1 MIVFRA
7 MSPEGR
13 ALQEYKDGKGNL
25 HTVLLFFPFEK
36 VSSVLSVLMSQEIHP
51 ALRYL

>member
-1 MIVFRA
+1 

-25 HTVLLFFPFEK
+25 RAILLFFPFEK
-36 VSSVLSVLMSQEIHP
+36 VSSVLRVVMSQEIHL

>member
-13 ALQEYKDGKGNL
+13 ALQEYKDVKGNL
-25 HTVLLFFPFEK
+25 HAILLFFPVEK
-36 VSSVLSVLMSQEIHP
+36 VSSVLSEMMSQEIHL

>member
-7 MSPEGR
+7 MSPQGR
-13 ALQEYKDGKGNL
+13 ALQEYKDVKRNL
-25 HTVLLFFPFEK
+25 HTILLFFPFEQ
-36 VSSVLSVLMSQEIHP
+36 VSSVLGVMMSQEIRL